1 MQPAAYLQMLLKHAR
16 MIVLLCVSAVV
27 NVVLITYTLNEKYKA
42 STLVLIT
49 PQAAVAVARPSR
61 EKELL
66 NFPVAQVGVS
76 TQTETTEKT
85 YSALI
90 KSRPVIERVIRALAL
105 DAPPAVSSASKIGAA
120 YRDVKDDLKKMLA
133 QTWQVLKYGRVV
145 ETSRFDEVANR
156 LSEQIDVEPTRNS
169 YVFTIDSVWTDPHLA
184 AEIAN
189 ETASAFVDLL
199 TSLFQ
204 SEAQRSREFIEGR
217 LEKSQTELATAR
229 QALRDF
235 EERNGSIAFEEETT
249 QKIRLIAKLEG
260 QLETVQSRLSGLLNQ
275 FTAANPKVLN
285 LQAQR
290 DSLAKDVARRR
301 KELEHLPDAETQLA
315 RLRLN
320 VKTAERLYDQI
331 VREHQDAQ
339 LREARTTSDIRVVAP
354 ALVPV
359 GPARPIKIY
368 YAVVALVMALMVGIG
383 LSFAFEMTNPHLRDI
398 EGVQQ
403 ALGVPV
409 LATVPDVE
417 ALREPGPSPR
427 G

>member
-27 NVVLITYTLNEKYKA
+27 NVVLITYMLNEKYKA

-49 PQAAVAVARPSR
+49 PQAAVAVARPRS

-90 KSRPVIERVIRALAL
+90 KSRPVIERVIRTLAL
-105 DAPPAVSSASKIGAA
+105 DAPPAVSSTSKMGAA
-120 YRDVKDDLKKMLA
+120 YRDVKDDVKKILA

-145 ETSRFDEVANR
+145 ETSRFDEVASK

-217 LEKSQTELATAR
+217 LQKSQTELATAR

-235 EERNGSIAFEEETT
+235 EERNGSISFEEATT

-260 QLETVQSRLSGLLNQ
+260 QLETMQSRLSGLSNQ
-275 FTAANPKVLN
+275 YTAANPKVLD

-290 DSLAKDVARRR
+290 DGLAKDIARRR
-301 KELEHLPDAETQLA
+301 KELEHLPDAETRLA

-331 VREHQDAQ
+331 VHEHQDAQ
-339 LREARTTSDIRVVAP
+339 LREARRTSDIRVVAP

-359 GPARPIKIY
+359 GPAKPIKIY
-368 YAVVALVMALMVGIG
+368 YAAVALVMALMVGIG

-409 LATVPDVE
+409 LATVPEVK
-417 ALREPGPSPR
+417 ALREP
-427 G
+427 